1 MAVQVRCPLHIK
13 GGIRRSPFVALSFP
27 ASEQCLWTS
36 VKVKT
41 FVTPHPPSPH
51 LPAHGEAIFVFKL
64 PLSLRLNPSFTH
76 KKTKKTT
83 TTKNGLMAVNH
94 KP

>member
-13 GGIRRSPFVALSFP
+13 GGIRRSPFVALS
-27 ASEQCLWTS
+27 TS

-41 FVTPHPPSPH
+41 FVTPNPPSPH

-76 KKTKKTT
+76 KKKTKNNNK
-83 TTKNGLMAVNH
+83 KNGLMAVNH
-94 KP
+94 ET